1 MRLGEIATAGLVGCL
16 LLSLALV
23 ACSEGRWVHPAKTE
37 TQAQQDWDICKS
49 EVLSGV
55 EHQKETLAGG
65 VNFTG
70 CMRSKGYTYVEGNAP
85 HGSTAENPA
94 PR

>member
-1 MRLGEIATAGLVGCL
+1 VTNRGGRAAAGLVL
-16 LLSLALV
+16 LLTLV
-23 ACSEGRWVHPAKTE
+23 ACNEGRWVHPTNTE
-37 TQAQQDWDICKS
+37 EQAAQDWEICKA

-70 CMRSKGYTYVEGNAP
+70 CMRSKGYTYVED
-85 HGSTAENPA
+85 EA
-94 PR
+94 PRDPGANVAVPR

>member
-1 MRLGEIATAGLVGCL
+1 MREETIAIGGLI
-16 LLSLALV
+16 LSLTLA
-23 ACSEGRWVHPAKTE
+23 ACSEGRWVHPIKTE
-37 TQAQQDWDICKS
+37 AQAQQDWDSCKM

-70 CMRSKGYTYVEGNAP
+70 CMRSKGYAYVEGDAP
-85 HGSTAENPA
+85 RGSTADTPA
-94 PR
+94 SH

>member
-1 MRLGEIATAGLVGCL
+1 MSAGEIATAGLVGCL
-16 LLSLALV
+16 VLSLALV

-37 TQAQQDWDICKS
+37 AQAQQDWDICKS
-49 EVLSGV
+49 EVLSGI

-70 CMRSKGYTYVEGNAP
+70 CMRSKGYTYVED
-85 HGSTAENPA
+85 EA
-94 PR
+94 PRGSIAESPPPR